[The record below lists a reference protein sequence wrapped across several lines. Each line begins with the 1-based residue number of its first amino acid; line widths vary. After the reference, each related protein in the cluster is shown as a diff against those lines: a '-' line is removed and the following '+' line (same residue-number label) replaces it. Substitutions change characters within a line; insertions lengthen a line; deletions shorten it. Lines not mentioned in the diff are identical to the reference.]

1 MKKLYHNLQK
11 RLGKIEIKLFEL
23 TQKSKERNYF
33 SNMYSYLMLGFE
45 YLFFGLIE
53 AFLKLFILLTKAP
66 EESYRILTAP
76 IEQFEFSVDELKQ
89 REDFH
94 KHCQFHKSVRKF
106 SFVSFAS
113 SLVAVLV
120 VSLVAIYLFPKSQT
134 SLGAS
139 YTWTQTDWSGGPSTQ
154 VAIHP
159 TNQTGWTYFTSTST
173 GVQAN
178 SSGISLKTDTYTFTD
193 ATSTSGPA
201 TVTGGGFNNGTL
213 TNTNINPL
221 SGTIKLSSVFK
232 CGDTIT
238 DIDGNTY
245 KTAPRGTL
253 GLCWMEEPLKV
264 TRKPDGTAV
273 TTKCPNGDCNNVTQY
288 GRLYD
293 WPTARV
299 VCPSGWRVPKGAEW
313 SDIDRENKT
322 PYPIYPLP
330 GVFASSTAS
339 YTYFNSRA
347 YAWQYE
353 DYNITDARA
362 SRYMLNADGFTN
374 DNTWYWY
381 IIDKFNRSDYYL
393 SVYCVYP

>member
-53 AFLKLFILLTKAP
+53 AFLKLFILLTKTP

-120 VSLVAIYLFPKSQT
+120 VSLVVIYLFPKSQT

-213 TNTNINPL
+213 TNTNITIN
-221 SGTIKLSSVFK
+221 GEIKLLSVFE
-232 CGDTIT
+232 CGDNIT

-264 TRKPDGTAV
+264 TRKSDGTAV
-273 TTKCPNGDCNNVTQY
+273 TTKCPNGDCNNVAQY
-288 GRLYD
+288 GLLYQWGD
-293 WPTARV
+293 ARTS
-299 VCPSGWRVPKGAEW
+299 CPSGWRLPTASEW
-313 SDIDRENKT
+313 NDRTFKDPT
-322 PYPIYPLP
+322 SSPVYPLS
-330 GVFASSTAS
+330 GFFSGSNFYGFGNKAHAWAYNDYQISSTRGS
-339 YTYFNSRA
+339 VYSLNS
-347 YAWQYE
+347 
-353 DYNITDARA
+353 N
-362 SRYMLNADGFTN
+362 S
-374 DNTWYWY
+374 NTWYWY
-381 IIDKFNRSDYYL
+381 FPEVHFKVDYL
-393 SVYCVYP
+393 SVYCVQP